1 MMVSF
6 EKVRECVE
14 EEVISCYKELH
25 QYPELG
31 FLEKR
36 TAKFIEEKL
45 KSYGVEVR
53 SGLGREGFCDTGV
66 LGIIKG
72 GEPGKTVVLR
82 ADIDA
87 LPIEETSGVEYSSK
101 VKGVMHACGHDAHAS
116 MLLGAAKYFAEN
128 RHLIEGEVRFVFQP
142 GEEGPAPEKL
152 QDFMKIG
159 RGGADQ
165 MIEADVLL
173 GADACF
179 GIHVIPTLPTGEL
192 MVQKREA
199 MASTDMY
206 KIEVVG
212 QGGHGSAPHLA
223 VDPVPAAAEILGA
236 LNMFPAREVDPLE
249 SCVLS
254 VGTINTP
261 SSSWNIIPERV
272 EISGTFRT
280 FSTSLRERVA
290 ERIGEISENI
300 AKAHRCKAT
309 YTRFRGYNPTI
320 NNEDMVELVKESAE
334 EYLKRVHLEDK
345 PFTGG
350 EDFGSY
356 LREVQGALI
365 WLGCGIP
372 EEENPV
378 FAHNP
383 GFKVDLNA
391 LTLGVQVHV
400 NTSLRYLKG
409 EEI

>member
-1 MMVSF
+1 MISF
-6 EKVRECVE
+6 EKVRECAE
-14 EEVISCYKELH
+14 GEVISCYKEMH

-31 FLEKR
+31 FMEKK
-36 TAKFIEEKL
+36 TAKFIGKKL

-53 SGLGREGFCDTGV
+53 SDLGREGFCDTGV
-66 LGIIKG
+66 LGVIKG
-72 GEPGKTVVLR
+72 EKPGKTVVLR

-87 LPIEETSGVEYSSK
+87 LPIEEASGLEYSSK
-101 VKGVMHACGHDAHAS
+101 VEGVMHACGHDAHAS
-116 MLLGAAKYFAEN
+116 MLLGAAKFFAEN
-128 RHLIEGEVRFVFQP
+128 KHLIEGEVRVIFQP

-159 RGGADQ
+159 KGGADQ
-165 MIEADVLL
+165 MIEEDVLQ

-192 MVQKREA
+192 MVQKKEA

-223 VDPVPAAAEILGA
+223 VDPVPAVADILGA
-236 LNMFPAREVDPLE
+236 LNVFPAREVDPLE

-280 FSTSLRERVA
+280 FSSTVRENIA
-290 ERIGEISENI
+290 KRIGEISENI
-300 AKAHRCKAT
+300 AIAHRCKAV
-309 YTRFRGYNPTI
+309 YTRFKGYNPTI
-320 NNEDMVELVKESAE
+320 NDEKMVKLVRESAE
-334 EYLKRVHLEDK
+334 KYLQRVHLEEK

-356 LREVQGALI
+356 LRKVPGALI

-372 EEENPV
+372 EEKNPV

-391 LTLGVQVHV
+391 LIFGVQVHI
-400 NTSLRYLKG
+400 NTSLAYLN
-409 EEI
+409 EEEM